1 MKRRLR
7 VVLAATIVI
16 AVSGG
21 FQSAQQTADLFHAV
35 EWSGGLAEPVQGYT
49 VRWRPA
55 SIDRVVLETA
65 RADLGRPG
73 ASSPMLRLN
82 LFDDVVLATA
92 VDHSGP
98 TASGY
103 TLSGR
108 IGTLGSMTLVVNGD
122 VIAGT
127 VRTSEA
133 TYLIR
138 SLAAAVVAIQQVD
151 LSTLP
156 PEGEPLL
163 SPRLDSSDSAGSVQP
178 ITLPTPLGG
187 NAADPSTRGAEAD
200 DGSVIDV
207 AVFYTPAAR
216 NQLGGTAQI
225 EAEIDLMMTAT
236 NRAYSDSWAIQ
247 RVRLV
252 SRGAVDYSESSSVST
267 DLNRLRESSDG
278 YMDEIHAIRDRDGAD
293 LVHMI
298 VDTNDDTCGR
308 AWISV
313 TAGRSGAV
321 GHSEFGFGISDV
333 ACAAPNFTF
342 AHELGHNMGLLHD
355 RYVYTPERRESS
367 PYSFGFGYVN
377 QRAFEPGA
385 PGSSHWRTIMAYNR
399 QCDDADFYCSRLPFF
414 SNHEIFRAGDPL
426 GVSGLQWSRSQVG
439 PADTRRALNLS
450 RSIIANYRTLRRR
463 ETCLGA
469 AGPPT
474 ITLQASNG
482 QYFVAEGG
490 GGGAVSANRSAA
502 GAWEQFQVTDPSGG
516 CVTSGDA
523 VFFRTYGSFYLRAE
537 LGGGSTLDAAGAA
550 AGAWEQ
556 FVIRNQGGGDVFDGD
571 LVTLQAP
578 SGHYVVAEGG
588 GGGVVLA
595 NRPAAGL
602 WESFRIGNAN

>member
-7 VVLAATIVI
+7 VVLAATTVI

-35 EWSGGLAEPVQGYT
+35 GWSGGLANEVQGDT

-65 RADLGRPG
+65 RADLGRSG
-73 ASSPMLRLN
+73 APPPMLRLN
-82 LFDDVVLATA
+82 LFDDVVLAAA

-108 IGTLGSMTLVVNGD
+108 IGTMGSMNLVVNDD

-133 TYLIR
+133 TYTIR
-138 SLAAAVVAIQQVD
+138 TLDADADVVAIRHVD
-151 LSTLP
+151 SSTLP
-156 PEGEPLL
+156 PGGEPLL
-163 SPRLDSSDSAGSVQP
+163 PPGWDSSDSADRVQP
-178 ITLPTPLGG
+178 ITPPAAGS
-187 NAADPSTRGAEAD
+187 AADPPARGAEAD

-207 AVFYTPAAR
+207 AVFYTPAASNR
-216 NQLGGTAQI
+216 VGGTAQI
-225 EAEIDLMMTAT
+225 EAEIDLMMAET

-247 RVRLV
+247 RLRLV
-252 SRGAVDYSESSSVST
+252 SREAVDYAEAST
-267 DLNRLRESSDG
+267 AFDDLNRFTDSSDG
-278 YMDEIHAIRDRDGAD
+278 YMDGIHAIRDRDGAD
-293 LVHMI
+293 LVHLI
-298 VDTNDDTCGR
+298 VDRESGGNYDTCGV
-308 AWISV
+308 AWHSV
-313 TAGRSGAV
+313 SRQQGGFSDA
-321 GHSEFGFGISDV
+321 GFGLTD
-333 ACAAPNFTF
+333 ARCGGRTF
-342 AHELGHNMGLLHD
+342 AHELGHNMGLNHD
-355 RYVYTPERRESS
+355 RYVLPIAWREGS
-367 PYSFGFGYVN
+367 PYPFGFGYVN

-385 PGSSHWRTIMAYNR
+385 PESSRWRTIMAYNG
-399 QCDDADFYCSRLPFF
+399 QCRDAGFYCERPLVF
-414 SNHEIFRAGDPL
+414 SNPDIVWAGDLL
-426 GVSGLQWSRSQVG
+426 GVPGDDWSSSLVG
-439 PADTRRALNLS
+439 PADARRTLNES
-450 RSIIANYRTLRRR
+450 RFIIANFRTRGP

-474 ITLQASNG
+474 ITLQASTG
-482 QYFVAEGG
+482 HYFVAEGG

-588 GGGVVLA
+588 GGGAVLA